1 MLTSLSTS
9 DKGMT
14 IIDGGLPDEILDAK
28 KKFSRARSSNPH
40 MSLRRKTAILL
51 GRKRSAEKQRN
62 FK

>member
-1 MLTSLSTS
+1 
-9 DKGMT
+9 MT
-14 IIDGGLPDEILDAK
+14 IIDGGLPDETK
-28 KKFSRARSSNPH
+28 KKFSTKISTANPH